1 MVIDRVADAEKVLQ
15 DRERKMTVCE
25 NTLQDKE
32 K

>member
-15 DRERKMTVCE
+15 DRERKMMVCE